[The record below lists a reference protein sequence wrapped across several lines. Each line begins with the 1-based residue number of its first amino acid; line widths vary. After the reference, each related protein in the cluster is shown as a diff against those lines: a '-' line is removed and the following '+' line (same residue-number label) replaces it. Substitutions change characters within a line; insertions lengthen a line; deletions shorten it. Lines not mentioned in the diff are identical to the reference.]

1 MNFTITAR
9 HFKLPENLKSYVQ
22 GKIARLNRY
31 YDGIIDLEVIL
42 GWEKL
47 QRYAELRINVNNKHI
62 VVKETSDDIRKSF
75 DFALDNAE
83 RQLKRYKEKVKNK
96 DVDKIHSA

>member
-9 HFKLPENLKSYVQ
+9 HFKLPEDLRSYIEEKV
-22 GKIARLNRY
+22 ARLNRY
-31 YDGIIDLEVIL
+31 YDAIIGLEIIL

-47 QRYAELRINVNNKHI
+47 MRYAELKIKVNNKQI
-62 VVKETSDDIRKSF
+62 VVKETSEDLRKSF

-83 RQLKRYKEKVKNK
+83 RQLKRYKQKVRTK
-96 DVDKIHSA
+96 DIDKIHSA